1 MLKSLIAI
9 NTFTARTVSKK
20 NYEKFL
26 DLIRPPTGSKIP
38 ITQQ

>member
-1 MLKSLIAI
+1 MLKSLITI
-9 NTFTARTVSKK
+9 NCFNARTATKK
-20 NYEKFL
+20 HYEKFL

>member
-1 MLKSLIAI
+1 MLKFLVEITKYKMRNI
-9 NTFTARTVSKK
+9 QSKK
-20 NYEKFL
+20 YEKFM